1 MKLPVA
7 SLAFIGSPYS
17 KQTKYQ
23 YKSAE
28 HRISKAKSQLSYK
41 LFILFETGYKHLFTN

>member
-17 KQTKYQ
+17 KQTKYE

-28 HRISKAKSQLSYK
+28 HRFSKQTIMSPWSQSGANFPLRHV
-41 LFILFETGYKHLFTN
+41 ILV